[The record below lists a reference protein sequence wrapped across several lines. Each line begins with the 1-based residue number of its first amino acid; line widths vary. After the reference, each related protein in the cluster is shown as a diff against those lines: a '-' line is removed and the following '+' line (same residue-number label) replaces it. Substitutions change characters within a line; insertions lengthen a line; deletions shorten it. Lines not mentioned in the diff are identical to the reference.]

1 METNVKLVSMIIQA
15 YNSSNTVVRTLESI
29 KAQTYPCIELII
41 TDDKSKDNTLEIVSE
56 WMKKNQNI
64 LYDMKLVTS
73 GVNTGIAGSN
83 NRALGKAAGEYI
95 GFLAADDCMMPDAV
109 QRYVDFCEKNKGV
122 IPIAK
127 VKLFSEEKCDFT
139 AVQKYCDR
147 CYEYA
152 ELGRMQQYRN
162 LLVQNWVVS
171 PAASFYP
178 AEVMHKLK
186 GFDEAYRWMEDYP
199 LNLKIMHKGYSF
211 GFIDQ
216 ELVQY
221 RISGKSITGSGLT
234 PLKKNEAKLFFREK
248 MWYMIEAGMGWEAVK
263 QSKYW
268 LKILMAGNNRG
279 QRHC

>member
-1 METNVKLVSMIIQA
+1 METDVKLVSIIVET
-15 YNSSNTVVRTLESI
+15 YNSASTVVRTLESI

-41 TDDKSKDNTLEIVSE
+41 TDDKSKDHTLEIVSD

-64 LYDMKLVTS
+64 LYRMKLVTS
-73 GVNTGIAGSN
+73 EINTGIAGSN

-122 IPIAK
+122 IPISR
-127 VKLFSEEKCDFT
+127 VELYSDEECDFT
-139 AVQKYCDR
+139 SVQKYCDR

-152 ELGRMQQYRN
+152 RLDRSQQFRR

-178 AEVMHKLK
+178 AEVLHKLK
-186 GFDEAYRWMEDYP
+186 GFDESYRWMEDYP
-199 LNLKIMHKGYSF
+199 LNLKIMRKGYSF

-216 ELVQY
+216 ELVKY
-221 RISGKSITGSGLT
+221 RISGNSITGSNQLL
-234 PLKKNEAKLFFREK
+234 LKKTEAKLFFREK
-248 MWYMIEAGMGWEAVK
+248 MWYMIGAGMGWEAIK
-263 QSKYW
+263 QSRSW
-268 LKILMAGNNRG
+268 LKVLMAGNDR
-279 QRHC
+279 R